1 MAVTD
6 FRAAECCLVAER
18 TERKLN
24 MRKLIFASA
33 MLASLSTA
41 SHAAQ
46 LQCGTTLYGWY
57 GCRQVYSDQELYE
70 RGQAAAEGN
79 LDYNSRGGTRRPSS
93 AACNLLSSPGWT
105 LTTYGRMAAAFDC
118 S

>member
-1 MAVTD
+1 LNV
-6 FRAAECCLVAER
+6 LVA
-18 TERKLN
+18 ERKLN

-46 LQCGTTLYGWY
+46 LQCGTTYGWY
-57 GCRQVYSDQELYE
+57 RCREVYSDQELYE
-70 RGQAAAEGN
+70 RGQAAAERN

-93 AACNLLSSPGWT
+93 GACNRAIESGMDPDDIRS
-105 LTTYGRMAAAFDC
+105 YGCRF
-118 S
+118 